1 MASSSSPS
9 SSAESRASFDRPLVS
24 TTVGRN
30 VEAFPPAAASG
41 IGAVLEQERDLLS
54 ATDSFLNGHNGQ
66 LSAALHAALRE
77 QQAQLR
83 AKIELLKQRYQM
95 PSPAIA
101 ADSAQGPNESARVE
115 IAPEN
120 QGPLSVLVAQHRT
133 VLSTAA
139 SLIMRGHDGL
149 RGNLILKEVA
159 SSHERMAK
167 QLSDLLEENP
177 DLADA
182 TGPITPP
189 TASEARWEN
198 EGGAPDPDIRT

>member
-1 MASSSSPS
+1 MTTYPSSSS
-9 SSAESRASFDRPLVS
+9 ESGASFDRSLFS
-24 TTVGRN
+24 IGIGRN

-54 ATDSFLNGHNGQ
+54 ATDSLLNGRNGQ
-66 LSAALHAALRE
+66 LSAALYAVLRE
-77 QQAQLR
+77 QQAQLS

-101 ADSAQGPNESARVE
+101 ADSAQGANESARAE

-120 QGPLSVLVAQHRT
+120 QGPLSVLIAQHRT
-133 VLSTAA
+133 VLSTIA
-139 SLIMRGHDGL
+139 SLLMRGHDGL

-159 SSHERMAK
+159 STHEQMAMR
-167 QLSDLLEENP
+167 LCGLLAENP

-182 TGPITPP
+182 IVPTTPP
-189 TASEARWEN
+189 TSSEARWEN
-198 EGGAPDPDIRT
+198 EGGTSEPDVRT